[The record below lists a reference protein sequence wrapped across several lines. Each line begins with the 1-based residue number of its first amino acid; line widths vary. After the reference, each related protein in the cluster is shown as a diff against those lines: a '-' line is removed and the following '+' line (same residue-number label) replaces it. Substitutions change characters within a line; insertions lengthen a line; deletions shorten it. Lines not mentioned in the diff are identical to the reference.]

1 MNEALKKVKGDS
13 LLHIQ
18 KSLNLKSFWK
28 VPTDNYTSQELILF
42 SLKNFEAAVVVFLSN
57 PQQILLSKEIFY
69 LAKMGLDTDSL
80 PHRKFGGSIF
90 NNL

>member
-1 MNEALKKVKGDS
+1 MNEVLKKVKGDK

-18 KSLNLKSFWK
+18 KNLNFKCIWK
-28 VPTDNYTSQELILF
+28 VPTDNYTSQVLFLF

-57 PQQILLSKEIFY
+57 PQQMLLSKKLFY

-80 PHRKFGGSIF
+80 P
-90 NNL
+90 